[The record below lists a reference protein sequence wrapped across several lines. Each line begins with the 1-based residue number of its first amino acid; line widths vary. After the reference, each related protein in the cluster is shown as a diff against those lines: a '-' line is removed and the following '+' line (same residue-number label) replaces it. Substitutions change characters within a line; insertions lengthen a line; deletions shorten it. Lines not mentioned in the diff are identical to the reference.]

1 MNKIIQVGNLI
12 ELSKFDNPQR
22 GRIYSAKGIAPCVN
36 TVGGG
41 NLEIIEYE
49 GDTEIREERSSDAL
63 AETRRS
69 ERKRSDGNYRQTLE
83 IVGGRIKYPHI
94 GRKGQLFN

>member
-41 NLEIIEYE
+41 KSRNK
-49 GDTEIREERSSDAL
+49 D
-63 AETRRS
+63 
-69 ERKRSDGNYRQTLE
+69 N
-83 IVGGRIKYPHI
+83 RI
-94 GRKGQLFN
+94 